1 MDNRHTQLLKG
12 VLDMCLLALIAEQP
26 CYGYEMVQKMTQ
38 RGLKLVSE
46 GSIYPLLSRLQQS
59 HYIESSMVVSSEGP
73 KRKYYRIRPEGLAQL
88 SKWQADWHSFSAAV
102 DCILR
107 ERIFSNEDRPEGS
120 YT

>member
-1 MDNRHTQLLKG
+1 MENRHTQLLKG

-26 CYGYEMVQKMTQ
+26 CYGYEMVQKMAQ
-38 RGLKLVSE
+38 RGLRLVSE

-59 HYIESSMVVSSEGP
+59 HYIESSIVVSSEGP

-88 SKWQADWHSFSAAV
+88 SSWQKDWHAFSAAV

-107 ERIFSNEDRPEGS
+107 ERTFSDEDKPERS

>member
-1 MDNRHTQLLKG
+1 MENRQTQLLKG
-12 VLDMCLLALIAEQP
+12 VLDMCLLALIAEEP

-59 HYIESSMVVSSEGP
+59 DYIESTLVASSEGP
-73 KRKYYRIRPEGLAQL
+73 KRKYYRIRPKGLAQL
-88 SKWQADWHSFSAAV
+88 ISWQADWYSFSVAV

-107 ERIFSNEDRPEGS
+107 ERTFSNEDKPERS
-120 YT
+120 ST